1 MKKLMIAAAASIAA
15 VGAFAVESANVVGYN
30 TITLP
35 QGQEYGMY
43 ALPFDGMNE
52 AATISIQELFKDPL
66 TTFKGGSNA
75 ANADQIMF
83 WYNGSYKNLY
93 LFSTTATSSTAL
105 ARKGK
110 WINPSSVPDS
120 SWGTVGQPSTLAIP
134 GGTSFWIKRYIA
146 AANKDGGELQNA
158 ALPELTVTVSGQVIA
173 KASSKAGYTIAAAT
187 VDAPS
192 YTLVAAGF
200 SAPFIPN
207 PDKVDSSKPAI
218 DWIGMGCKGGSNA
231 ANADQLMFWYNGS
244 YKNLYLFST
253 TSTAA
258 AALARHNKWIN
269 PSSVPDSSWGTV
281 GQPSTIQIQPTQGFW
296 YLRQKGATTSFN
308 FQIEQ
313 PYSL

>member
-1 MKKLMIAAAASIAA
+1 MAA

-43 ALPFDGMNE
+43 ALPFDGVNE
-52 AATISIQELFKDPL
+52 AGTISIQELFKDPL
-66 TTFKGGSNA
+66 TSFKGGGNMGL
-75 ANADQIMF
+75 ADQIMF
-83 WYNGSYKNLY
+83 WYNGAYKNLY
-93 LFSTTATSSTAL
+93 LFSTTATSSAAL
-105 ARKGK
+105 ARHGK
-110 WINPSSVPDS
+110 WINAGSVPDP
-120 SWGTVGQPSTLAIP
+120 SWGTANQPSTLAIG
-134 GGTSFWIKRYIA
+134 GGTSFWIKRYLA

-158 ALPELTVTVSGQVIA
+158 ALPELTVTVSGQVVT
-173 KASSKAGYTIAAAT
+173 KASGTASYTITAAT
-187 VDAPS
+187 ADAPS

-218 DWIGMGCKGGSNA
+218 DWIGMGCKGGGNA
-231 ANADQLMFWYNGS
+231 GLADQLMFWYNGS
-244 YKNLYLFST
+244 YKSLYLFST
-253 TSTAA
+253 TATST

-269 PSSVPDSSWGTV
+269 SGSVPDASWGTAN
-281 GQPSTIQIQPTQGFW
+281 QPSTVVIQPTQGFW